1 MQNIP
6 YNIRAGSAGTPY
18 RGACKV
24 CSKFINSIHTIFRMK
39 KYLFSLSLSLGLFC
53 ACTEEID
60 TSARYVFTDDTVVSY
75 LEGIND
81 YSDYVY
87 LLSKVPVSKRS
98 QSSVYQLLSARGN
111 YTCFAYTNKTI
122 KEYLGTLVEE
132 GLIEEPT
139 WDSFT
144 DSTKL
149 DSIRRVI
156 VHNSIIDGGDLE
168 SQRFEISEFP
178 VQNNSEFPIVNMADN
193 KLTVFWPS
201 DQPDSVYLNNESA
214 VDIKNRDILVTNGVV
229 HCVNKVLAPNPIT
242 ASKYIQDILD
252 KQKEGL
258 LVMSRAIQAV
268 GLMDTL
274 SVIRDEVYEEKYQN
288 GQIPDLKDFLSL
300 GFVDPRVKAGTD
312 AYAPPHRLIG
322 FTIFA
327 ETDDFWRA
335 QGIDPQSPNLLKE
348 LTKWIEDNHQYSDGD
363 KFQTEGVAYNSPEH
377 LLYQWV
383 TYHILPMRIPAN
395 RLLIHANEYGYSPYN
410 PTKYTIPV
418 VEYYTTM
425 GKRRLLKLHESGASN
440 GVYLNR
446 FPIVDDGRRGTG
458 LEIGCDEDKTGSLVI
473 RDGELTEVNNIVNAC
488 IYPIDKPLAY
498 TDNVR
503 NNLTKDHIRFDGFAI
518 FPEAMTNELRRKESK
533 EDKYMHIYIPPSST
547 YQYFDNLYLNDDC
560 MYVYFNGWGYNWCN
574 YSCDEIKALG
584 RYDVTMKL
592 PPVPRKGIY
601 ELRYKV
607 LSNSVR
613 GTCQMYFGSDPN
625 NLPVTGIPVDL
636 TIPANHIST
645 GWEQD
650 TEDDSYNAEIDKRMR
665 NNMIMKGIKSVN
677 DEVSPRTE
685 REKTNCSRRIVTRQ
699 MMDPDKTYY
708 IRFKSVLDSDRK
720 ELYMDYLEFVS
731 KEIFDNPE
739 TPENIW

>member
-1 MQNIP
+1 
-6 YNIRAGSAGTPY
+6 
-18 RGACKV
+18 
-24 CSKFINSIHTIFRMK
+24 MK
-39 KYLFSLSLSLGLFC
+39 KIFFSVTAFLLLLSS
-53 ACTEEID
+53 CTENID
-60 TSARYVFTDDTVVSY
+60 TSARYVFTDETVISY
-75 LEGIND
+75 LEKIEEYD
-81 YSDYVY
+81 EYVQ
-87 LLSKVPVSKRS
+87 LLKQVPVSKRS

-111 YTCFAYTNKTI
+111 YTCFAYTNKAI
-122 KEYLGTLVEE
+122 REYLQTVVDE
-132 GLIEEPT
+132 GLIDQPS

-144 DSTKL
+144 DSVKL
-149 DSIRRVI
+149 DSIRKVI
-156 VHNSIIDGGDLE
+156 VLNSIIDGGDLA

-178 VQNNSEFPIVNMADN
+178 VINNAEFPIGNMAEN
-193 KLTVFWPS
+193 KYIVNWS
-201 DQPDSVYLNNESA
+201 DTDPDSVCINKDCV

-229 HCVNKVLAPNPIT
+229 HRLSKVVAPNPIT
-242 ASKYIQDILD
+242 ASKYIQRILD
-252 KQKEGL
+252 NEEEGL
-258 LVMSRAIQAV
+258 LVISRAIQAA

-274 SVIRDEVYEEKYQN
+274 SVVRDEVYEEKYQT

-300 GFVDPRVKAGTD
+300 GFVDPRVNPGTD
-312 AYAPPHRLIG
+312 AYAPPHRLVG

-327 ETDDFWRA
+327 ETDDYWRS
-335 QGIDPQSPNLLKE
+335 QGIDPHSSNLLRE
-348 LTKWIEDNHQYSDGD
+348 LTQWILDKHQYSDDD
-363 KFQTEGVAYNSPEH
+363 KFVTDGVGYDSPQH

-395 RLLIHANEYGYSPYN
+395 RLLIHSNEYGYSASN

-425 GKRRLLKLHESGASN
+425 GKRRILKLYESGASN

-446 FPIVDDGRRGTG
+446 FPILDNGRRGTG
-458 LEIGCDEDKTGSLVI
+458 LEIGCDADKTGSLVI
-473 RDGELTEVNNIVNAC
+473 RDGELTNVQGIENAC
-488 IYPIDKPLAY
+488 IYPIDKPLSY
-498 TDNVR
+498 NDDVR
-503 NNLTKDHIRFDGFAI
+503 NLLMKDHIRFDGFAI
-518 FPEAMTNELRRKESK
+518 FPEAMTNELRRKSSK
-533 EDKYMHIYIPPSST
+533 EDRHMHIYIPPTSV
-547 YQYFDNLYLNDDC
+547 YPYFENMTLNDDC

-607 LSNSVR
+607 LANSVR
-613 GTCQMYFGSDPN
+613 GTCQMYFGSDPE

-636 TIPANHIST
+636 TIPVNHIST

-650 TEDDSYNAEIDKRMR
+650 TEDDIYNAEVDKRMR

-677 DEVSPRTE
+677 DEVAPRTE
-685 REKTNCSRRIVTRQ
+685 REKENCSRRIVTRQ

-739 TPENIW
+739 KPEDIW

>member
-1 MQNIP
+1 MKKFLLSITG
-6 YNIRAGSAGTPY
+6 ALLLLS
-18 RGACKV
+18 ACKE
-24 CSKFINSIHTIFRMK
+24 T
-39 KYLFSLSLSLGLFC
+39 
-53 ACTEEID
+53 ID
-60 TSARYVFTDDTVVSY
+60 TSARYVFTDNTVVSY
-75 LEGIND
+75 LEHFD
-81 YSDYVY
+81 EYSEYVE
-87 LLSKVPVSKRS
+87 LLKQVPVSPRS
-98 QSSVYQLLSARGN
+98 ESSVYQLMAARGN
-111 YTCFAYTNKTI
+111 YTCFAYTNETI
-122 KEYLGTLVEE
+122 REYLQTVVEE
-132 GLIEEPT
+132 GLIDEPT
-139 WDSFT
+139 WESFT

-156 VHNSIIDGGDLE
+156 VHNSIIDGGDLA

-178 VQNNSEFPIVNMADN
+178 LQNNAEFPIANMAEN
-193 KLTVFWPS
+193 KYTVYWS
-201 DQPDSVYLNNESA
+201 ETNPDSVSINTDCA
-214 VDIKNRDILVTNGVV
+214 VDIKNRDILVTNGVI
-229 HCVNKVLAPNPIT
+229 HRLSKVVAPNPIT
-242 ASKYIQDILD
+242 ASKFIQRILD
-252 KQKEGL
+252 NGEEGL
-258 LVMSRAIQAV
+258 LVISRAIQAA

-274 SVIRDEVYEEKYQN
+274 SVVRDEVYEEKYQT

-300 GFVDPRVKAGTD
+300 GFVDPRVNKGTD

-327 ETDDFWRA
+327 ETDDYWRA
-335 QGIDPQSPNLLKE
+335 QGLDPHSPNLLEE
-348 LTKWIEDNHQYSDGD
+348 LTQWILKNRQYSEDD
-363 KFQTEGVAYNSPEH
+363 VFKTSGVSYDSPQH

-425 GKRRLLKLHESGASN
+425 GKRRLLKLYESGASN

-446 FPIVDDGRRGTG
+446 FPILDDGRRGTG
-458 LEIGCDEDKTGSLVI
+458 LEIGCDADKTGCYVV
-473 RDGELTEVNNIVNAC
+473 RDGELTNVQGIVNAC
-488 IYPIDKPLAY
+488 IYPIDKPLSY
-498 TDNVR
+498 NDDVR
-503 NNLTKDHIRFDGFAI
+503 NHLMKDHIRFDGFAI

-533 EDKYMHIYIPPSST
+533 EDKHMHIYIPPSSV
-547 YQYFDNLYLNDDC
+547 YQYFDNMTLNDDC

-601 ELRYKV
+601 ELRYKI
-607 LSNSVR
+607 LANSVR

-636 TIPANHIST
+636 TIPVTHIST
-645 GWEQD
+645 DWERD
-650 TEDDSYNAEIDKRMR
+650 TEDDSYNAEVDKCMR

-677 DEVSPRTE
+677 DEVAPRTE
-685 REKTNCSRRIVTRQ
+685 REKENCSRRIVTRQ

-720 ELYMDYLEFVS
+720 ELYMDYMEFVS

-739 TPENIW
+739 KSENIW

>member
-1 MQNIP
+1 MAKASYGVCRVCPEFLTFI
-6 YNIRAGSAGTPY
+6 YILMKKFLLSITGALLLLS
-18 RGACKV
+18 ACKE
-24 CSKFINSIHTIFRMK
+24 T
-39 KYLFSLSLSLGLFC
+39 
-53 ACTEEID
+53 ID
-60 TSARYVFTDDTVVSY
+60 TSARYVFTDNTVVSY
-75 LEGIND
+75 LEHFD
-81 YSDYVY
+81 EYSEYVE
-87 LLSKVPVSKRS
+87 LLKQVPVSPRS
-98 QSSVYQLLSARGN
+98 ESSVYQLMAARGN
-111 YTCFAYTNKTI
+111 YTCFAYTNETI
-122 KEYLGTLVEE
+122 REYLQTVVEE
-132 GLIEEPT
+132 GLIDEPT
-139 WDSFT
+139 WGSFT

-156 VHNSIIDGGDLE
+156 VHNSIIDGGDLA

-178 VQNNSEFPIVNMADN
+178 LLNNAEFPIANMAEN
-193 KLTVFWPS
+193 KYTVYWS
-201 DQPDSVYLNNESA
+201 ETNPDSVSINTDCA
-214 VDIKNRDILVTNGVV
+214 VDIKNRDILVTNGVI
-229 HCVNKVLAPNPIT
+229 HRLSKVVAPNPIT
-242 ASKYIQDILD
+242 ASKFIQRILD
-252 KQKEGL
+252 NGEEGL
-258 LVMSRAIQAV
+258 LVISRAIQAA

-274 SVIRDEVYEEKYQN
+274 SVVRDEVYEEKYQT

-300 GFVDPRVKAGTD
+300 GFVDPRVNKGTD

-327 ETDDFWRA
+327 ETDDYWRA
-335 QGIDPQSPNLLKE
+335 QGLDPHSPNLLEE
-348 LTKWIEDNHQYSDGD
+348 LTQWILENRQYSEDD
-363 KFQTEGVAYNSPEH
+363 VFKTSGVSYDSPQH

-395 RLLIHANEYGYSPYN
+395 RLLIHANEYGYSASN
-410 PTKYTIPV
+410 PGKFTIPV

-425 GKRRLLKLHESGASN
+425 GKRRLLKLYESGASN

-446 FPIVDDGRRGTG
+446 FPILDDGRRGTG
-458 LEIGCDEDKTGSLVI
+458 LEIGCDADKTGCYVV
-473 RDGELTEVNNIVNAC
+473 RDGELTNVQGIVNAC
-488 IYPIDKPLAY
+488 IYPIDKPLSY
-498 TDNVR
+498 NDDVR
-503 NNLTKDHIRFDGFAI
+503 NHLMKDHIRFDGFAI

-533 EDKYMHIYIPPSST
+533 EDKHMHIYIPPSSV
-547 YQYFDNLYLNDDC
+547 YQYFDNMTLNDDC

-601 ELRYKV
+601 ELRYKI
-607 LSNSVR
+607 LANSVR

-636 TIPANHIST
+636 TIPVNHIST
-645 GWEQD
+645 GWERD
-650 TEDDSYNAEIDKRMR
+650 TEDDSYNAEVDKRMR

-677 DEVSPRTE
+677 DEVAPRTE
-685 REKTNCSRRIVTRQ
+685 REKENCSRRIVTRQ

-720 ELYMDYLEFVS
+720 ELYMDYMEFVS

-739 TPENIW
+739 KPENIW